1 MVYDKKNKKCACKN
15 EGFSFLI
22 EEGAKKESS
31 SSSLGRNTNISSYY
45 K

>member
-1 MVYDKKNKKCACKN
+1 MIKNKKCACKN

-31 SSSLGRNTNISSYY
+31 SSLGRNTNISSYY